1 MSVSFDGKTVRF
13 KTEPDAL
20 FNSEKSGAKP
30 NTVRIIDAYERDLIQ
45 EKLPEK
51 IIIQHQQEIFMRT
64 ITHVYVSEQIL
75 GKYLAVFSWTN
86 ESHHHPVQKPTDHDP
101 GAHTMSLDQ
110 EPPIDMSQS
119 TILLPRTQIH
129 ELIHLAG
136 DRPLPELIASM
147 LTAYTVPP
155 HCHPPAWTLG
165 DGYNKPEQEPI
176 DPNAHN
182 VNTKLAAQLST
193 ADEIDKKFPTIR
205 ISKQLFHLIEAIR
218 HGRTINETIQELY
231 EEHSFRKGPLHD

>member
-1 MSVSFDGKTVRF
+1 MNVSVDGKTIRF
-13 KTEPDAL
+13 KTESDAL

-30 NTVRIIDAYERDLIQ
+30 NTVRIIDAYDRDRIQ

-51 IIIQHQQEIFMRT
+51 IIVQHQQEIFMRT

-86 ESHHHPVQKPTDHDP
+86 EKHHHPLEADLTDNDP
-101 GAHTMSLDQ
+101 EAHIMCPDQ
-110 EPPIDMSQS
+110 EPQIDTTQS

-147 LTAYTVPP
+147 LKAYTVPP

-165 DGYNKPEQEPI
+165 DEYNKPEQETT
-176 DPNAHN
+176 DHDAHN
-182 VNTKLAAQLST
+182 IDTELIKQTFLLTKEQSVQVLEMLSPGSPLNRIIQQMHNV
-193 ADEIDKKFPTIR
+193 ELDKK
-205 ISKQLFHLIEAIR
+205 KEQE
-218 HGRTINETIQELY
+218 ET
-231 EEHSFRKGPLHD
+231 